1 MNPMLH
7 VQGSP
12 VYAPKRVRFHLAGSL
27 QDLASANQP
36 HSRCTSTPEYP
47 VENND
52 QQQRFRL
59 PDTLCAGG
67 FLRVSLAPTTVNTV
81 PTIRKVV
88 LMIGWRPTLNP

>member
-12 VYAPKRVRFHLAGSL
+12 VYAPKRVRFHFAGSL

-52 QQQRFRL
+52 QQQHFRL

-67 FLRVSLAPTTVNTV
+67 FVRVSLAPASTVTV
-81 PTIRKVV
+81 STVTVV
-88 LMIGWRPTLNP
+88 NSLRLSSIG